1 MAELTQVDRERI
13 WRGLMSYWSNLR
25 EVVALGNKDDLLA
38 AINATDTWINDNQ
51 GGYNNALPAAA
62 KNNLTASQKTLLF
75 CAVALMRVD
84 PGIAALLRRALGVE
98 VD

>member
-1 MAELTQVDRERI
+1 MAELTTGDRQRI
-13 WRGLMSYWSNLR
+13 WRGLMRYWSNLR
-25 EVVALGNKDDLLA
+25 EAVDASKPELLTT
-38 AINATDTWINDNQ
+38 INETDAWIDDNQ
-51 GGYNNALPAAA
+51 GSYNSALTY
-62 KNNLTASQKTLLF
+62 TANFTAVQKTLIF